1 MKNLDYETGK
11 HIEGLINNNDFRL
24 FKNSLENIVNDLEL
38 EGFELSDVRLFLL
51 RELNELLGDQ

>member
-11 HIEGLINNNDFRL
+11 RIEGLINNNDFRL